1 MGRPADTV
9 ASIPPSPTMN
19 CTDLAPTSLR
29 EAFRGATIETIDARV
44 EGHASVVLTRV
55 RHAAHG
61 FGFVEFMPPADGYLV
76 GMSLTLPAARA
87 PRAAPDAAA
96 DADADGDADAP
107 HRAACVAVQIL
118 QDDEPFRAD
127 LLQPFD
133 MLFHALPR
141 RTLAELAADL
151 CMGGVREL
159 ASPAGGRDAVL
170 QSLVGVLLA
179 ASAGSSARS
188 PLLAGHVAR
197 AMQIHIVQ
205 QYGVAAPSAPA
216 KGGLAGWQLERA
228 KAILTENIAG
238 EVPISQVASACGLSR
253 SYFIKAFR
261 QTVGTTPHRWLL
273 EHKIERVKRSLLS
286 QSAPIADIAHQCG
299 FSDQAHLTRV
309 FTSMIGTPPA
319 AWRRVN
325 RP

>member
-1 MGRPADTV
+1 MGRSADTE
-9 ASIPPSPTMN
+9 ASTPASLTMN
-19 CTDLAPTSLR
+19 CTDFAPMGLHD
-29 EAFRGATIETIDARV
+29 AFRGATMQTIDARV
-44 EGHASVVLTRV
+44 DGRASVLLTRV
-55 RHAAHG
+55 RHAEHG
-61 FGFVEFMPPADGYLV
+61 FGVVEFMPPANSCLI
-76 GMSLTLPAARA
+76 GMSLSARPPCA
-87 PRAAPDAAA
+87 SSGLD
-96 DADADGDADAP
+96 DAP
-107 HRAACVAVQIL
+107 CRDARIAVRIW

-127 LLQPFD
+127 LHQPFD

-141 RTLAELAADL
+141 RTLLELAAEMR
-151 CMGGVREL
+151 MGGVREL
-159 ASPAGGRDAVL
+159 ACPDDSHDAVL
-170 QSLVGVLLA
+170 QCLVGVLLS
-179 ASAGSSARS
+179 ASAGTSPRS

-197 AMQIHIVQ
+197 AMQIQIVQ
-205 QYGVAAPSAPA
+205 KYGVVAPNAPA

-228 KAILTENIAG
+228 KAILTENVAG

-286 QSAPIADIAHQCG
+286 NSEPIADIANQCG

-325 RP
+325 RK